1 MVNPHVQGWM
11 PFRQENEV
19 QYLGIDVSKDKFDVA
34 LLVDELELDKFKQ
47 KSFGN
52 DAEGFGRLIG
62 WLASRASEPVH
73 VGMEAT
79 NTYWESLAEFL
90 SDQGLLV
97 SVINPSL
104 VKEEAKSWGMRN
116 KTDKADARVIAKY
129 CLAKRPQAWVA
140 PSVEVRELR
149 DLVRHVAC
157 LREERQ
163 RHRNRL
169 ETASSD
175 VVRDSLAQLIVFLD
189 QKISELEKRIDDHID
204 RHPGIKADA
213 DLLAS
218 IPGLG
223 DKTIAVILSE
233 LPDVSNFHSAKSAVA
248 YAGLS
253 PKRAESGTH
262 KGTTRLCKF
271 GNAQLRRALYFPA
284 IVAMRHNPIIRE
296 FYSRLRRNGKC
307 KMSAIGACMRK
318 LLAIAYGVLRTGT
331 RFRVPAINT

>member
-1 MVNPHVQGWM
+1 M
-11 PFRQENEV
+11 PIRQEKQV

-34 LLVDELELDKFKQ
+34 LMVSEPELDKFKQ
-47 KSFGN
+47 KIFSN
-52 DAEGFGRLIG
+52 DSEGFAKLVK
-62 WLASRASEPVH
+62 WLEPRASEPVC

-90 SDQGLLV
+90 SDRGFSV
-97 SVINPSL
+97 SIINPCL
-104 VKEEAKSWGMRN
+104 IKKEAQSWGARN

-129 CLAKRPQAWVA
+129 CAAKKPQAWVA
-140 PSVEVRELR
+140 PSIEVRELR
-149 DLVRHVAC
+149 DLVRHLAC
-157 LREERQ
+157 LQEERQ

-169 ETASSD
+169 ETSSSD
-175 VVRDSLAQLIVFLD
+175 VVRASLEQLIVFLD
-189 QKISELEKRIDDHID
+189 TKISELEKGISDHID
-204 RHPGIKADA
+204 RHPGIKSDA
-213 DLLAS
+213 DLLAT

-223 DKTIAVILSE
+223 TKTIAVILSE
-233 LPDVSNFHSAKSAVA
+233 LPNVGNFRSAKSAAA

-253 PKRAESGTH
+253 PRKAESGNY

-284 IVAMRHNPIIRE
+284 VVAIRYNPLIRE
-296 FYSRLRRNGKC
+296 FYDRLRRNGKC

-331 RFRVPAINT
+331 PFRVSA

>member
-1 MVNPHVQGWM
+1 MQC
-11 PFRQENEV
+11 
-19 QYLGIDVSKDKFDVA
+19 LGVDVSKDKFDVA
-34 LLVDELELDKFKQ
+34 LLVDESNLDKFKQ
-47 KSFGN
+47 KSFSN
-52 DAEGFGRLIG
+52 DADGFGRLVV
-62 WLASRASEPVH
+62 WLKSRASVPVH

-90 SDQGLLV
+90 SDQGILV

-104 VKEEAKSWGMRN
+104 VKKEAQSWGVRN
-116 KTDKADARVIAKY
+116 KTDKVDARVIAKY

-140 PSVEVRELR
+140 APVESRELR
-149 DLVRHVAC
+149 DLVRHLAC
-157 LREERQ
+157 LRDERQ

-169 ETASSD
+169 ETVSSE
-175 VVRDSLAQLIVFLD
+175 VVRASLEQLIVFLD
-189 QKISELEKRIDDHID
+189 EKICELEKRQSDHID

-233 LPDVSNFHSAKSAVA
+233 LPDVSNFRSVKSAVA

-253 PKRAESGTH
+253 PRRAESGNY

-271 GNAQLRRALYFPA
+271 GNAQLRQALYFPA
-284 IVAMRHNPIIRE
+284 IVAMRYNPLIRE
-296 FYSRLRRNGKC
+296 FYNRLRRNGKC

-318 LLAIAYGVLRTGT
+318 LLAIAYGVLRTGIP
-331 RFRVPAINT
+331 FRIPA

>member
-11 PFRQENEV
+11 PFRQEKQV
-19 QYLGIDVSKDKFDVA
+19 QRLGVDVSKDKFDVA
-34 LLVDELELDKFKQ
+34 LLVDEADLDKFKQ
-47 KSFGN
+47 KSFSN
-52 DAEGFGRLIG
+52 DADGFGRLII
-62 WLASRASEPVH
+62 WLKARASEPVH

-90 SDQGLLV
+90 NDQGLLV

-104 VKEEAKSWGMRN
+104 IKKESQSWGVRN
-116 KTDKADARVIAKY
+116 KTDKVDARVIARY
-129 CLAKRPQAWVA
+129 CAAKRPPAWVA

-149 DLVRHVAC
+149 DLVRHLSC
-157 LREERQ
+157 LQEERQ

-169 ETASSD
+169 ETASSE
-175 VVRDSLAQLIVFLD
+175 VVRGSLEQLIVFLD
-189 QKISELEKRIDDHID
+189 EKICELEKAKSDHID
-204 RHPGIKADA
+204 RHPGMKADA

-233 LPDVSNFHSAKSAVA
+233 LPDVSNFRSVKSAVA

-253 PKRAESGTH
+253 PRRAESGNY

-271 GNAQLRRALYFPA
+271 GNAQLRQALYFPA
-284 IVAMRHNPIIRE
+284 IVATRHNPLIRE
-296 FYSRLRRNGKC
+296 FYDRLRRNGKC

-318 LLAIAYGVLRTGT
+318 LLAIVYGVLRTGT
-331 RFRVPAINT
+331 PFRVPV

>member
-1 MVNPHVQGWM
+1 MCKDGCL
-11 PFRQENEV
+11 RQEKQV

-34 LLVDELELDKFKQ
+34 LMVSDLDPDKCKQ

-52 DAEGFGRLIG
+52 DSEGFARLLT
-62 WLASRASEPVH
+62 WLERRASEPVF

-79 NTYWESLAEFL
+79 NIYWESLAEFL
-90 SDQGLLV
+90 SDHGYVV

-104 VKEEAKSWGMRN
+104 IKNEAKSWGVRN
-116 KTDKADARVIAKY
+116 KTDRADATVIAKY
-129 CLAKRPQAWVA
+129 CAAKKPQVWVA
-140 PSVEVRELR
+140 PSIEVRELR
-149 DLVRHVAC
+149 DLVRHRAS
-157 LREERQ
+157 LEEERQ

-169 ETASSD
+169 ETVSSD
-175 VVRDSLAQLIVFLD
+175 VVRASLEQLIVFLD
-189 QKISELEKRIDDHID
+189 KKLGELDKGVSDHID
-204 RHPGIKADA
+204 RHPGIRSDA

-223 DKTIAVILSE
+223 EKTIAVILSE
-233 LPDVSNFHSAKSAVA
+233 LPDVSNFSSAKSATA

-253 PKRAESGTH
+253 PKITQSGAY

-271 GNAQLRRALYFPA
+271 GNAKLRRALYFPA
-284 IVAMRHNPIIRE
+284 VVAIRYNPLIRE
-296 FYSRLRRNGKC
+296 FYDRLRRSGKC

-331 RFRVPAINT
+331 AFRVPA